1 MIDEAGHTRIVEAI
15 DIVDQKSD
23 GEIYCLVAADAS
35 HYREIPLLWAAVAAL
50 ALPALALAF
59 NLDTLLNG
67 GWDVSNAPLLDLSAY
82 VLAQTLL
89 FGIVALVTSLTKIR
103 LALTPRFLKSH
114 RVRKLAAQHF
124 ISTGIHLKKTQP
136 HVLIFVSLAERQV
149 EIMADK
155 VIHDV
160 TGAGV
165 WEAAR
170 DVIVAGMNGPDPS
183 GALVKAVEI
192 VGEPLIKHFP
202 ATAEFP
208 DINANGVGEIS

>member
-1 MIDEAGHTRIVEAI
+1 MDQAGHKRIVDAI
-15 DIVDQKSD
+15 DIIDQKSD
-23 GEIYCLVAADAS
+23 GEIYCLIAADAS
-35 HYREIPLLWAAVAAL
+35 HYREIPLLWAALAAL
-50 ALPALALAF
+50 VLPPLALAF
-59 NLDTLLNG
+59 NIGALLNG
-67 GWDVSNAPLLDLSAY
+67 GWDVGTAPLFDLSAY
-82 VLAQTLL
+82 VLTQAIL
-89 FGIVALVTSLTKIR
+89 FGLVVLLVSMRKIR
-103 LALTPRFLKSH
+103 LALTPRFLKTH

-124 ISTGIHLKKTQP
+124 VSTGIHLKQTQP
-136 HVLIFVSLAERQV
+136 HVLIFVALAERQV
-149 EIMADK
+149 EIIADK

-170 DVIVAGMNGPDPS
+170 DVIVAGMNGPDPA

-192 VGEPLIKHFP
+192 VGEPLITHFP